1 MKRSESSRLWRYF
14 CVPTR
19 YLDGVFMHYISRRQ
33 PLFVHLEA
41 QEKEL
46 LVRTMYPV
54 VYKAGD
60 MIFKQGED
68 GAVLYFIDHGDVVC
82 LNHESGSDVEEP
94 AHTYRPD
101 DLFGELAMLYNAPR
115 TATCCAASDCRL
127 YALDRKAYKF
137 ILMKTSIQRQSQNKA
152 LLQNVDI
159 LKQLTETELLE
170 MSDAMLEVAYE
181 NGDVV
186 CRQGDMGSNF
196 YIIKQGA
203 VTCTQL
209 DAQGN
214 QLEVAHL
221 MAGDYFGEIAF
232 FKSKP
237 RQATVVA
244 TKNIGTLRLL
254 TLDRS
259 TFNRI
264 FGSIEDILRRDMAAY
279 NKFWSAQI

>member
-1 MKRSESSRLWRYF
+1 
-14 CVPTR
+14 
-19 YLDGVFMHYISRRQ
+19 
-33 PLFVHLEA
+33 
-41 QEKEL
+41 
-46 LVRTMYPV
+46 
-54 VYKAGD
+54 
-60 MIFKQGED
+60 
-68 GAVLYFIDHGDVVC
+68 VVC

-186 CRQGDMGSNF
+186 CRQGDMGLIQSHKLLLKIDF
-196 YIIKQGA
+196 SMMHRFK
-203 VTCTQL
+203 L
-209 DAQGN
+209 LHN
-214 QLEVAHL
+214 Q
-221 MAGDYFGEIAF
+221 AGCGDLH
-232 FKSKP
+232 
-237 RQATVVA
+237 T
-244 TKNIGTLRLL
+244 T
-254 TLDRS
+254 
-259 TFNRI
+259 
-264 FGSIEDILRRDMAAY
+264 
-279 NKFWSAQI
+279 

>member
-127 YALDRKAYKF
+127 YALDRKVHLSTTYA
-137 ILMKTSIQRQSQNKA
+137 
-152 LLQNVDI
+152 
-159 LKQLTETELLE
+159 
-170 MSDAMLEVAYE
+170 MSSPVFVK
-181 NGDVV
+181 G
-186 CRQGDMGSNF
+186 
-196 YIIKQGA
+196 I
-203 VTCTQL
+203 
-209 DAQGN
+209 
-214 QLEVAHL
+214 
-221 MAGDYFGEIAF
+221 
-232 FKSKP
+232 
-237 RQATVVA
+237 
-244 TKNIGTLRLL
+244 
-254 TLDRS
+254 
-259 TFNRI
+259 
-264 FGSIEDILRRDMAAY
+264 
-279 NKFWSAQI
+279 